1 VNNENTTASAL
12 DIRVRA
18 KRCGDLLRMGSVI
31 ASLLIATSAAR
42 AQSATDDSLT
52 LHGVTLYGIV
62 DIGLQDQTHGAPIN
76 DYFPAGSAD
85 IVQKNSNQSVT
96 GLTPSNMSQ
105 SRVGLAGLEPISGM
119 GDWAA
124 VFKLETFFN
133 PQSGEIS
140 DALKSLTQNNGR
152 SVASLTQTTNLDS
165 SVAGQI
171 FQQSY
176 FGLSSK
182 TFGTVTFG
190 RQNSVLADGIAKY
203 DPNYASQAFSLIGLS
218 GTTAGGGDTQDRR
231 MDETLKYVA
240 NFGGVTHLG
249 LMYKFNQATGGANTA
264 VEVNLGGEIAG
275 FSLDAYYTKV
285 NDAVSVAS
293 LSSGQVTGLAALCPD
308 PIPTGGS
315 CIAAGPN
322 NALAGTVSDNTS
334 YSIMG
339 LYTAGP
345 VKFSAGYEHISY
357 ADPSTPLAAG
367 FTIAAYTIAYVNVQS
382 GSKSTYV
389 NDKVLEVY
397 WAGVR
402 YSVIPDFDLTVAYYG
417 YNQNAYGT
425 GANAGCSTNKSGTC
439 SGTLDAVSFDA
450 DYRLTK
456 RFDIYGG
463 IFYTGVKNGLAS
475 GYDLNTNDLTTT
487 FGGRFKF

>member
-1 VNNENTTASAL
+1 
-12 DIRVRA
+12 
-18 KRCGDLLRMGSVI
+18 M
-31 ASLLIATSAAR
+31 
-42 AQSATDDSLT
+42 AQNATDDSLT
-52 LHGVTLYGIV
+52 WHGVTLYGIV

-85 IVQKNSNQSVT
+85 IVQKNSNGSIT
-96 GLTPSNMSQ
+96 GVTPSNMSQ
-105 SRVGLAGLEPISGM
+105 SRVGLQGLEPIPGM
-119 GDWAA
+119 QDWSA

-140 DALKSLTQNNGR
+140 DALKSLVQNNGR
-152 SVASLTQTTNLDS
+152 SALQQTTNLDS

-171 FQQSY
+171 FQQSF

-182 TFGTVTFG
+182 TLGTLTFG
-190 RQNSVLADGIAKY
+190 RQNTVLADGIAKY

-231 MDETLKYVA
+231 TDDSLKYVA
-240 NFGGVTHLG
+240 TYGGVTHLG
-249 LMYKFNQATGGANTA
+249 LFYKFNQATGGANTA
-264 VEVNLGGEIAG
+264 FEANFGGEIAG

-285 NDAVSVAS
+285 KDAVSVAA
-293 LSSGQVTGLAALCPD
+293 LSAGQVAGLPALCPD
-308 PIPTGGS
+308 PLPAGS
-315 CIAAGPN
+315 TCIGTNPS

-339 LYTAGP
+339 LYTFGP
-345 VKFSAGYEHISY
+345 AKVSAGYEHISY

-367 FTIAAYTIAYVNVQS
+367 FNIAAYTIAFVNVQS
-382 GSKSTYV
+382 GPKSTYV

-402 YSVIPDFDLTVAYYG
+402 YSVTPDFDLTGAYYG

-425 GANAGCSTNKSGTC
+425 GANAGCSSNKSGTC
-439 SGTLDAVSFDA
+439 SGTLDAFSVDG

-456 RFDIYGG
+456 RFDVYAGV
-463 IFYTGVKNGLAS
+463 FYTGVRNGLAA
-475 GYDLNTNDLTTT
+475 GYDLKTTDIT
-487 FGGRFKF
+487 STIGGRFKF